1 MVKGTEGV
9 HLIVDGHYADSD
21 KLKDPVFVLEVLTE
35 CANRAKATT
44 TSSHWH
50 EFTEGGGISA
60 TVLLMESH
68 VSIHTWP
75 EHGFFSFDLYTC
87 GKTCNPRLCLE
98 FLEYAFGIDS
108 VLKIKVIERG
118 KQEW

>member
-1 MVKGTEGV
+1 MAASSTKGT
-9 HLIVDGHYADSD
+9 HLIVDGHHADPD
-21 KLKDPVFVLEVLTE
+21 KLKNQEYVLSVLTE
-35 CANRAKATT
+35 CASRAKATII
-44 TSSHWH
+44 SSHWH

-87 GKTCNPRLCLE
+87 GENCNPRLCLE
-98 FLEYAFGIDS
+98 FLEYAFGVDS
-108 VLKIKVIERG
+108 LLKVKVIDRG
-118 KQEW
+118 VD